1 MFYITPKN
9 IFVDQLLSLVSKGV
23 KSLTELEAN
32 MSVCNAKLVDLL
44 RVWAVNCVR
53 MNVCGCL
60 KIFFWYLP
68 VMMLMLL
75 LSLSM
80 LRVFWF
86 VGTSGYQQ
94 IGRLAALVCCST
106 LHALGKLLNPSCAR
120 MHPLECQ
127 CYLKSGCVNEACYIR
142 CLQCSGNVLFKSQSI
157 YQDNM
162 LSFKYL
168 LWLVNSYMS
177 LSWSRRWGGGACLI
191 ICFG

>member
-1 MFYITPKN
+1 MFYIKPKN
-9 IFVDQLLSLVSKGV
+9 IFVDQLLSLVSKVRV
-23 KSLTELEAN
+23 KSFTELEAN

-44 RVWAVNCVR
+44 CVWAVNCVC

-68 VMMLMLL
+68 VMMLMLR

-86 VGTSGYQQ
+86 VGTAGYQQ
-94 IGRLAALVCCST
+94 IGRLAVWSMAALVCCST

-142 CLQCSGNVLFKSQSI
+142 CLRCSGNVLFKNQSI

-162 LSFKYL
+162 L
-168 LWLVNSYMS
+168 
-177 LSWSRRWGGGACLI
+177 
-191 ICFG
+191 